1 MKDVLGSMEVLPI
14 DSSISNISSA
24 YNYGD
29 DESLIKNK
37 FTEEFE
43 SSLVNSA
50 LKEVK
55 ASCSDET
62 YETVRNYIMNNKQKE
77 CENLVRALEKKN
89 KEIEELSLSI
99 IM

>member
-1 MKDVLGSMEVLPI
+1 MRSRFKDSFGSIEVLPI
-14 DSSISNISSA
+14 DSSISNISSH

-29 DESLIKNK
+29 DESFIKNK

-55 ASCSDET
+55 ATCTEET
-62 YETVRNYIMNNKQKE
+62 YETLRNYVINNKQKE
-77 CENLVRALEKKN
+77 C
-89 KEIEELSLSI
+89 
-99 IM
+99 